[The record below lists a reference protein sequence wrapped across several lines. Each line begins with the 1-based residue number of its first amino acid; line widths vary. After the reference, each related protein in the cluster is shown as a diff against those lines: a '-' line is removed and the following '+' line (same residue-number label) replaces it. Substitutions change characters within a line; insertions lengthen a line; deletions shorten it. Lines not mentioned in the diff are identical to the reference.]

1 MATFKRTSGA
11 VVDVRLAP
19 AGLSRLLGTY
29 GTRRAPVLA
38 AAAALF
44 VAACLVLAIVP
55 SSPVTVGLVFVIPVA
70 IIASELGTRAGLI
83 TAALSIAFVL
93 TWLTIGPGDDGPAA
107 VLPRSLAL
115 VFLAWLIGRT
125 SDRAARTRE
134 LLEQVLEATTDSIY
148 VKDLDGRYLLVN
160 SAASELIGRP
170 GEEILGRMNDELLP
184 DVADAIAARDATVL
198 ESLAPA
204 TYELSGHFGT
214 RSSVLSVTKSP
225 FRDASG
231 AAVGSLG
238 IARDITEQRR
248 LQERFRRAFEDAPIG
263 MAVGDL
269 DGRFLDV
276 NQALCAITGYSR
288 DELCGSSFSAI
299 THPDDLEADYAVMQA
314 LVSGEVRSSTDEKR
328 YLRPDGT
335 PVWVSRSVTLVRDA
349 DGTPLHFLDQIQDIT
364 ERRRFE
370 SELLHLADHDALTG
384 LFNRRRFE
392 QELDRQVAEVRRY
405 GPRGALLVLDLDQFK
420 QVNDALGHH
429 AGDKL
434 ITGVTALLEERLRD
448 SDIVARLGGDEFA
461 VLLPNGGPGE
471 ATAVAE
477 DLVRLIR
484 EHATVDDGEE
494 GRRITTSVGV
504 APFEGGETSG
514 EEMLIRADI
523 AMYQAKDAGRD
534 GFAVFA
540 PEAQYLDGTKV

>member
-1 MATFKRTSGA
+1 M
-11 VVDVRLAP
+11 RLAP

-276 NQALCAITGYSR
+276 NQA
-288 DELCGSSFSAI
+288 
-299 THPDDLEADYAVMQA
+299 
-314 LVSGEVRSSTDEKR
+314 
-328 YLRPDGT
+328 
-335 PVWVSRSVTLVRDA
+335 
-349 DGTPLHFLDQIQDIT
+349 
-364 ERRRFE
+364 
-370 SELLHLADHDALTG
+370 
-384 LFNRRRFE
+384 
-392 QELDRQVAEVRRY
+392 
-405 GPRGALLVLDLDQFK
+405 
-420 QVNDALGHH
+420 
-429 AGDKL
+429 
-434 ITGVTALLEERLRD
+434 
-448 SDIVARLGGDEFA
+448 
-461 VLLPNGGPGE
+461 
-471 ATAVAE
+471 
-477 DLVRLIR
+477 
-484 EHATVDDGEE
+484 
-494 GRRITTSVGV
+494 
-504 APFEGGETSG
+504 
-514 EEMLIRADI
+514 
-523 AMYQAKDAGRD
+523 
-534 GFAVFA
+534 
-540 PEAQYLDGTKV
+540 